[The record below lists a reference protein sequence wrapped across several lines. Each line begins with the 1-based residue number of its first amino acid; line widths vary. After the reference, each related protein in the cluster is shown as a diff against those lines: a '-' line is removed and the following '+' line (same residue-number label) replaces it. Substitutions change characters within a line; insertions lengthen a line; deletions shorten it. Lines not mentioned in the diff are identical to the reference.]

1 MIFVAV
7 ARLGALEGTIIKHLN
22 ALLLNLRSPVVIP
35 GLSSDEQEYNP
46 TPIINEIR
54 TLPFDTSSRSRSLK
68 A

>member
-1 MIFVAV
+1 MVFEDDA
-7 ARLGALEGTIIKHLN
+7 
-22 ALLLNLRSPVVIP
+22 